1 MNHVF
6 IKEFK
11 LKQRKLS
18 SPKFLELEKVKKHR
32 SGIIGSSREISKIL
46 NDGHEIIGI
55 DCEMFEFDQSKT
67 TEVGIGRISHSGLS
81 VEHIIISD
89 YYNLRNKKRVPDN
102 KDNFIYGSSTRM
114 TLEEANLYIKDVFSE
129 AKYVY
134 GHALKNDLAQLG
146 VKVAGQIRFD
156 TSTLH
161 TQLTIAKDGI
171 YTTRKTRLSRLC
183 EIYTP
188 ELSETPY
195 HNAGNDIYVTGA
207 VLRSLA
213 DLSVVSNILS
223 ELDDGKIEAR
233 TKSDEINR
241 ITKVIPILNRDLGQL
256 INETGTTFKELLSD
270 PLNIESIIL
279 VHQNIYR
286 RMMKHGD
293 KKFWSDKVDLGFVGE
308 LFEFATP
315 IPEKTLHNK
324 RLNSDNV

>member
-1 MNHVF
+1 MDHVL

-11 LKQRKLS
+11 LKQRKLNP
-18 SPKFLELEKVKKHR
+18 PKFLDLEKVKKHR
-32 SGIIGSSREISKIL
+32 NSIIESSRKISKIL

-67 TEVGIGRISHSGLS
+67 TEVGIGRISNSGLS
-81 VEHIIISD
+81 AEHIIISD

-102 KDNFIYGSSTRM
+102 KDNFVFGSSVRM
-114 TLEEANLYIKDVFSE
+114 TLEEANLYIKDVFSD

-146 VKVAGQIRFD
+146 VKVSGQVRFD

-161 TQLTIAKDGI
+161 TQLTVAKDGI
-171 YTTRKTRLSRLC
+171 HTTRKTRLSRLC

-207 VLRSLA
+207 VLRSMS
-213 DLSVVSNILS
+213 DLDAVLNILS
-223 ELDDGKIEAR
+223 ELDDEEIIVR
-233 TKSDEINR
+233 TKDDEINR
-241 ITKVIPILNRDLGQL
+241 IIKAIPILNHDLARL
-256 INETGTTFKELLSD
+256 MNETGMTFKELLSN
-270 PLNIESIIL
+270 PLNIESIIS

-286 RMMKHGD
+286 RIMKHGD
-293 KKFWSDKVDLGFVGE
+293 KNFWLDKVELGFVGE

-324 RLNSDNV
+324 LLKSDS

>member
-11 LKQRKLS
+11 LKQRKLN
-18 SPKFLELEKVKKHR
+18 PPQFLDLEKVKKHR
-32 SGIIGSSREISKIL
+32 NSVIESCRKISKIL

-55 DCEMFEFDQSKT
+55 DCEMFEFDQSKI
-67 TEVGIGRISHSGLS
+67 TELGIGRISNSGLS

-102 KDNFIYGSSTRM
+102 KDNFVFGSSVRM
-114 TLEEANLYIKDVFSE
+114 TLEEANLYIKDVFSD

-134 GHALKNDLAQLG
+134 GHALKNDLSQLG
-146 VKVAGQIRFD
+146 VKVSGQVRFD

-161 TQLTIAKDGI
+161 TQLTVAKDGI
-171 YTTRKTRLSRLC
+171 HTTRKTRLSRLC

-188 ELSETPY
+188 KLSETPY

-207 VLRSLA
+207 VLSSMS
-213 DLSVVSNILS
+213 DLDAVSNILS
-223 ELDDGKIEAR
+223 ELDDEQIVAR
-233 TKSDEINR
+233 TKDDEINR
-241 ITKVIPILNRDLGQL
+241 IIKAIPILNRDLANL
-256 INETGTTFKELLSD
+256 MNENEMTFKELLSN
-270 PLNIESIIL
+270 PLNIESIIS

-286 RMMKHGD
+286 RMIKHGD
-293 KKFWSDKVDLGFVGE
+293 KNFWLDKVDLGFVGE

-315 IPEKTLHNK
+315 KPEKALHNK
-324 RLNSDNV
+324 LLNSDS

>member
-11 LKQRKLS
+11 LKQRKLNP
-18 SPKFLELEKVKKHR
+18 PKFLDLEKVKKHR
-32 SGIIGSSREISKIL
+32 NSIIDSSRKISKIL

-67 TEVGIGRISHSGLS
+67 TEVGIGRLSNSGLS

-102 KDNFIYGSSTRM
+102 KDNFVFGSSVRM
-114 TLEEANLYIKDVFSE
+114 TLEEANLYIKDVFSD

-146 VKVAGQIRFD
+146 VKVSGQVRFD

-161 TQLTIAKDGI
+161 TQLTVAKDGI
-171 YTTRKTRLSRLC
+171 HTTRKTSLSRLC

-207 VLRSLA
+207 VLRSMS
-213 DLSVVSNILS
+213 DLDSLSNILS
-223 ELDDGKIEAR
+223 ELDDEEIVAR
-233 TKSDEINR
+233 TKNDEINR
-241 ITKVIPILNRDLGQL
+241 IIKAIPILNRDLAHL
-256 INETGTTFKELLSD
+256 MNETEMTFKELLSN
-270 PLNIESIIL
+270 PLNIESIIS

-286 RMMKHGD
+286 RIMKHGD
-293 KKFWSDKVDLGFVGE
+293 KSFWLDKVDLGFVGE

-324 RLNSDNV
+324 LLKSDS